1 MSGCRVDWKSR
12 EGLMVQII
20 ICLTI
25 ADQLVSEVDTH
36 SQVFL
41 FLCGCVCLQVL
52 QWLIIHA
59 DTIQSLLR
67 CQELNM
73 GVLQEL
79 SLLTGIISKTALP
92 GTIMTMNLAIYCA
105 TMSLFPKL
113 LLTHFSVSQVRLRW
127 EERSATLL
135 FWSSRVTLTD
145 SRFDSHH
152 CF

>member
-1 MSGCRVDWKSR
+1 MCGGSR
-12 EGLMVQII
+12 EGLMLQMI

-25 ADQLVSEVDTH
+25 GDQLVSEVDTH

-52 QWLIIHA
+52 QWLIVHA

-92 GTIMTMNLAIYCA
+92 GTIMTLNLSVYCA
-105 TMSLFPKL
+105 TCPCFQKAVLM
-113 LLTHFSVSQVRLRW
+113 HFSVSGALEMGGEVNNAALLEFQGHINRFQVR
-127 EERSATLL
+127 
-135 FWSSRVTLTD
+135 
-145 SRFDSHH
+145 
-152 CF
+152 